1 MRATIHN
8 GRTSHLGAF
17 TPKHNDRN
25 FNIKNAEHIDPER
38 VKNNRYWN
46 WTGNPKTTFEA
57 AEIAFYEKH
66 ISAHLEA
73 QNARYRAQR
82 HAERAKTMDEYRKSP
97 QTCPE
102 EVILQ
107 IGKMGDTIPADM
119 MARIIQEQINWEQQ
133 TFPGVRVLDVALHM
147 DEQGAPHIHERR
159 AWVYTD
165 KDGNFAISQNKALE
179 QMGVELPNPN
189 KPRSRF
195 NNRKIS
201 FSRMCREHLL
211 QICREHGLEIEEIPQ
226 EKSRSGRTLED
237 YQAGEAEKRAAEAD
251 RRRQFSER
259 AAESAEK
266 QAESARDTAR
276 SYEEHAERV
285 ARQINA
291 EYGELADAGLQKQEM
306 QEQLEQLQERID
318 NLQKQLEYTQ
328 ADYKKAYRR
337 CQKAERRAADLQ
349 EILTA
354 AERRQVEQIRQE
366 QEREQKQREE
376 DEWELE

>member
-17 TPKHNDRN
+17 TPKHNDRS
-25 FNIKNAEHIDPER
+25 FNISHAEHIDPER
-38 VKNNRYWN
+38 VKLNRYWN
-46 WTGNPKTTFEA
+46 WTGKEITFED
-57 AEIAFYEKH
+57 AERAFYEKY
-66 ISAHLEA
+66 IRQHLDA

-82 HAERAKTMDEYRKSP
+82 HAERAKTMDEYRRSP

-102 EVILQ
+102 EVILM
-107 IGKMGDTIPADM
+107 IGKAGDTIPADM
-119 MARIIQEQINWEQQ
+119 MARIIQEQINWEQKQ
-133 TFPGVRVLDVALHM
+133 FPGVKVLDVALHM

-165 KDGNFAISQNKALE
+165 KNGNFAISQNRSLE
-179 QMGVELPNPN
+179 QMGVELPNPD

-237 YQAGEAEKRAAEAD
+237 YQADEAEKRAAEAD

-259 AAESAEK
+259 AAESAK
-266 QAESARDTAR
+266 NTAR

-285 ARQINA
+285 ARQINS
-291 EYGELADAGLQKQEM
+291 EYGELADAGLQKQDM
-306 QEQLEQLQERID
+306 QKQIEQLQ
-318 NLQKQLEYTQ
+318 
-328 ADYKKAYRR
+328 ADRKWNQDSLKM
-337 CQKAERRAADLQ
+337 L
-349 EILTA
+349 
-354 AERRQVEQIRQE
+354 VEARSESNKRLKGINNAIKD
-366 QEREQKQREE
+366 KQREFEAIKE
-376 DEWELE
+376 DVEEVKEYLTEGQQNRLAEIEREWNDDERGW

>member
-38 VKNNRYWN
+38 VRNNRYWN
-46 WTGNPKTTFEA
+46 WTGQEITFEA

-107 IGKMGDTIPADM
+107 IGKRGDTIPADM
-119 MARIIQEQINWEQQ
+119 MARIIQEQINWEQK
-133 TFPGVRVLDVALHM
+133 TFPGVKVLDVALHM

-165 KDGNFAISQNKALE
+165 KAGNLAISQNKSLE

-226 EKSRSGRTLED
+226 EKSKSGRTLED
-237 YQAGEAEKRAAEAD
+237 YQAGEAEKRAADAE

-285 ARQINA
+285 AGQIDA
-291 EYGELADAGLQKQEM
+291 EYGELADAGLQKQDM
-306 QEQLEQLQERID
+306 QKQVEQLQERID
-318 NLQKQLEYTQ
+318 NLQEQLEYAR
-328 ADYKKAYRR
+328 ADYKKAYQKCRR
-337 CQKAERRAADLQ
+337 AEHRAADLQ
-349 EILTA
+349 NILTA

-366 QEREQKQREE
+366 QEREQRQFEE
-376 DEWELE
+376 DEWEIE